1 MMTTFADLLD
11 EQYRCLE
18 AFANAQSRL
27 LNASSFTANT
37 TTRRRSKEEDGME
50 VDQAV
55 KHLISCRQKVQQ
67 NLKRFMADEQFCKKH
82 KAHLDLSLRII
93 RTIAKNPTWDGM
105 GIPSHTNEVLE
116 NNTVALAALRASICL
131 TKDQE
136 GI

>member
-1 MMTTFADLLD
+1 MTALTDLLD
-11 EQYRCLE
+11 EQYRWME

-27 LNASSFTANT
+27 LNASSFTVKT
-37 TTRRRSKEEDGME
+37 PSRTRHEEEEGIE

-55 KHLISCRQKVQQ
+55 NHLISCRQKVQQ

-82 KAHLDLSLRII
+82 RAHLDLSLRIV
-93 RTIAKNPTWDGM
+93 RTISKNPSWDGM

-116 NNTVALAALRASICL
+116 TNTVALASLRASICL
-131 TKDQE
+131 IKDQE